1 VKNNLPKILVIAAF
15 CMLFGGA
22 AAVYGQSKIGG
33 YRIVSVN
40 DEGVK
45 DAADFALEIKA
56 DEMDE
61 EISLEG
67 IIKAEKQ
74 TVAGTNYRLCL
85 KLYIP
90 DKKEET
96 DGVTLY
102 IKTVIFKSREG
113 EYSIKNWEE
122 ANCGGK

>member
-1 VKNNLPKILVIAAF
+1 MKNNLPKILVIAAF

-61 EISLEG
+61 
-67 IIKAEKQ
+67 
-74 TVAGTNYRLCL
+74 VAGTAVGTGAICSSAARSSADANAAHSSE
-85 KLYIP
+85 P
-90 DKKEET
+90 QA
-96 DGVTLY
+96 
-102 IKTVIFKSREG
+102 TVAS
-113 EYSIKNWEE
+113 
-122 ANCGGK
+122 